1 MSCLWA
7 GRFGGLW
14 VFPIESVPG
23 VRSVEQPDSYIADHL
38 WLEVPDIHAHPRVLP
53 GVQRFPVCG
62 ASANTAAY
70 CAQSPVTV
78 NVLVGAF
85 RVSMNPDGADIVV
98 GPERAE
104 SSTNGAVAIGDFG
117 WAAWNLNSNGTA
129 VTGGFEHVLAPA
141 VIAIKV
147 SQRLQLPAL

>member
-1 MSCLWA
+1 
-7 GRFGGLW
+7 
-14 VFPIESVPG
+14 
-23 VRSVEQPDSYIADHL
+23 
-38 WLEVPDIHAHPRVLP
+38 
-53 GVQRFPVCG
+53 
-62 ASANTAAY
+62 
-70 CAQSPVTV
+70 
-78 NVLVGAF
+78 
-85 RVSMNPDGADIVV
+85 MNLDGADIVV

-141 VIAIKV
+141 VIAIKG